1 MCLCCSPLLFGLEIK
16 EDFEVLNTYKFQS
29 KDYQITPKSTW
40 NYALRLQD
48 DLQPQQDLRVV
59 YSGLEIGV
67 PPFSLKGAPIM
78 IIAEVCPA
86 VTSIRKQAIIIYQL
100 QGRQLESWQVAHMA
114 AGPPPLSPVSSTAPL
129 QTLTLLPFGATELRI
144 AEIPTT
150 LD

>member
-16 EDFEVLNTYKFQS
+16 EDFEVLNSYKFQS

-48 DLQPQQDLRVV
+48 DHQPQQDLRVV

-67 PPFSLKGAPIM
+67 SPFSLKGAPIM

-86 VTSIRKQAIIIYQL
+86 VTVVLGNKQLLYTHCR
-100 QGRQLESWQVAHMA
+100 GGSWTHGNWLTWQQNLL
-114 AGPPPLSPVSSTAPL
+114 LSPQCHPLHLYRHSLCFHLELLSS
-129 QTLTLLPFGATELRI
+129 E
-144 AEIPTT
+144 
-150 LD
+150 